1 MTTTSPDPAE
11 RRRLFRL
18 REQVIIGLAP
28 LSEHQLEWDPY
39 DERFNLPADFAL
51 ISELAAIES
60 AHRHLLN
67 RLAQADRD
75 LGTYLTATNQK
86 IMVLARAIRRLVPE
100 DTGRQLQEISLSE
113 GGLACQTTL
122 ALAPGD
128 RVHVQLSLPDHALD
142 LAAHAQVKHVHRAHH
157 SLTAVGLEFVRLR
170 DSDRLNLSRHL
181 IRRQADLH
189 RHPTTDPV
197 G

>member
-1 MTTTSPDPAE
+1 MTNTSPDPAE

-18 REQVIIGLAP
+18 RDQVFIALAP
-28 LSEHQLEWDPY
+28 LSDDQLEWDPY

-60 AHRHLLN
+60 AHRHLLS
-67 RLAQADRD
+67 RIAQADRD
-75 LGTYLTATNQK
+75 LGTYLAANNQR
-86 IMVLARAIRRLVPE
+86 IMVLARAIRRLVP
-100 DTGRQLQEISLSE
+100 DDPGNQLQEVSLSE
-113 GGLACQTTL
+113 GGVACQTSL

-128 RVHVQLSLPDHALD
+128 RVHVRISLPDHSLD

-157 SLTAVGLEFVRLR
+157 SLTSVGLEFVRLR
-170 DSDRLNLSRHL
+170 DGDRLALSRHL
-181 IRRQADLH
+181 LRRQADLH
-189 RHPTTDPV
+189 RHQSTDPV